1 MLGLETRDGE
11 LRLDPHVPEEIG
23 RIRIRRLHALG
34 SEWEIA
40 AAGSE
45 GEVRRAEREPA

>member
-1 MLGLETRDGE
+1 
-11 LRLDPHVPEEIG
+11 
-23 RIRIRRLHALG
+23 LG